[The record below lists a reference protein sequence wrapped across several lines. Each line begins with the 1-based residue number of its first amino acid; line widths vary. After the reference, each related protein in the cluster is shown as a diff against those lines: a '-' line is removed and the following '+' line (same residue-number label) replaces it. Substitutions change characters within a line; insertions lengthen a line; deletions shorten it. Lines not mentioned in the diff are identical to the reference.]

1 MLELK
6 DCIVLQNSYL
16 RLRYSV
22 RKNSSVRHLDVFKI
36 SVFFERESGIV
47 PMFKENIS
55 WILII
60 GEPFIL
66 KELVIITCNWQYLVL

>member
-1 MLELK
+1 M
-6 DCIVLQNSYL
+6 
-16 RLRYSV
+16 
-22 RKNSSVRHLDVFKI
+22 
-36 SVFFERESGIV
+36 V